1 MLEEKGLPYLRD
13 TFEQEHQKLF
23 TYHLSSNVE
32 LVNLRVIAEE
42 TQEKL
47 PIKKLDEADSPHPPK
62 SLITA
67 VSTLVFEGKEFN
79 DCAVWHRPGLK
90 SGHVVNGPCV
100 VTEMDSNTLIHPGFR
115 AEIDAVGNILISKSE
130 GNMTAISTT
139 KDLDMA
145 TVDIFESALAN
156 ARAEMDALMTRT
168 TMSPAIR
175 EQQDEFN
182 VIAEPSGKMIVGQF
196 GSFIPGF
203 LDMWKDTIE
212 PGDVFL
218 TNDPYSVAGAISH
231 HNDWLI
237 LTPVFFERK
246 LSEQAVGTMAENR

>member
-1 MLEEKGLPYLRD
+1 MLKEKGFPYLRD
-13 TFEQEHQKLF
+13 IFEQEHQKLF
-23 TYHLSSNVE
+23 TYQLSSNVE

-42 TQEKL
+42 TKEEL
-47 PIKKLDEADSPHPPK
+47 PIKKLDEADSPHPQR
-62 SLITA
+62 SLIIA
-67 VSTLVFEGKEFN
+67 RSTLIFDGKEFN
-79 DCAVWHRPGLK
+79 ECAVWDRPGLK
-90 SGHVVNGPCV
+90 YGHVVHGPCV
-100 VTEMDSNTLIHPGFR
+100 VTEMDSNTLIHPGFL
-115 AEIDAVGNILISKSE
+115 AEIDAVGNILISES
-130 GNMTAISTT
+130 
-139 KDLDMA
+139 KDDIASVDAVKELDMA

-203 LDMWKDTIE
+203 LDMWEGTIE
-212 PGDVFL
+212 SGDVFL

-237 LTPVFFERK
+237 LTPIFFETK
-246 LSEQAVGTMAENR
+246 LSKLAVATLTKCC

>member
-1 MLEEKGLPYLRD
+1 MKVKGLPYLRD
-13 TFEQEHQKLF
+13 IFEQEHEKLF
-23 TYHLSSNVE
+23 TYRLTSNVE

-42 TQEKL
+42 TKEEL
-47 PIKKLDEADSPHPPK
+47 PIKKLDKAESSYPPK
-62 SLITA
+62 SLITETT
-67 VSTLVFEGKEFN
+67 TLIFEGKEFK
-79 DCAVWHRPGLK
+79 DCAVWDRAGLK
-90 SGHVVNGPCV
+90 FGHVVPGPCV
-100 VTEMDSNTLIHPGFR
+100 VTEMDSNTLILPGFR
-115 AEIDAVGNILISKSE
+115 AEIDAVGNILIYESE
-130 GNMTAISTT
+130 GKMASVGVG
-139 KDLDMA
+139 KELDMA

-203 LDMWKDTIE
+203 LDMWKGTIE

-237 LTPVFFERK
+237 LTPIFVETK
-246 LSEQAVGTMAENR
+246 LSKKAVAPLTESC